1 MGDGRKKLPALLR
14 SRDVL
19 LALLILA
26 VAAAVWLWPR
36 GQAQTAVIEQD
47 GRELARVELAQV
59 TQGYAM
65 EIPGE
70 YPVTLWIEPDGV
82 RFESASCPDKLC
94 IRTGKISRAGEA
106 AVCLPA
112 RVSVRIEG
120 GSRPVDGVT
129 G

>member
-1 MGDGRKKLPALLR
+1 MEDGRKKLPALLR
-14 SRDVL
+14 PRDML
-19 LALLILA
+19 LALLVLA
-26 VAAAVWLWPR
+26 VAAAAWLWPR

-47 GRELARVELAQV
+47 GRELARVELARV
-59 TQGYAM
+59 TQGYEM

-70 YPVTLWIEPDGV
+70 YPVTLWIESDGV
-82 RFESASCPDKLC
+82 RFEGASCPDKLC

-112 RVSVRIEG
+112 RVSVRIED
-120 GSRPVDGVT
+120 GSRLVDGVT

>member
-1 MGDGRKKLPALLR
+1 MDGTKEKTTILR
-14 SRDVL
+14 ARDLL
-19 LALLILA
+19 LAVLILG

-36 GQAQTAVIEQD
+36 GQAQTAVVEQD
-47 GRELARVELAQV
+47 GRELARVELAAV

-65 EIPGE
+65 EIAGE
-70 YPVTLWIEPDGV
+70 YPVTLWIEADGV
-82 RFESASCPDKLC
+82 RFASAACPDKLC
-94 IRTGKISRAGEA
+94 VRTGKISRAGEA

-120 GSRPVDGVT
+120 GARPVDGVT

>member
-1 MGDGRKKLPALLR
+1 MESGRNKLPTLLR
-14 SRDVL
+14 PRDL
-19 LALLILA
+19 LLTLLVLA
-26 VAAAVWLWPR
+26 VAAAAWFWPR

-47 GRELARVELAQV
+47 GRELARVELARV
-59 TQGYAM
+59 TKGYAM
-65 EIPGE
+65 EIPGD
-70 YPVTLWIEPDGV
+70 YPVTLWIESDGV
-82 RFESASCPDKLC
+82 RFQNATCPDRLC
-94 IRTGKISRAGEA
+94 VRTGKISRAGET

>member
-1 MGDGRKKLPALLR
+1 MGDGRNKLPVLLR
-14 SRDVL
+14 PRDVL
-19 LALLILA
+19 LALLVLA
-26 VAAAVWLWPR
+26 VAAAAWFWPR

-47 GRELARVELAQV
+47 GSELARVELAAV

-70 YPVTLWIEPDGV
+70 YPITLWIESDGV
-82 RFESASCPDKLC
+82 RFQDASCPDRLC
-94 IRTGKISRAGEA
+94 VRTGKISRAGEA

-120 GSRPVDGVT
+120 GSRTVDGVT

>member
-1 MGDGRKKLPALLR
+1 MEDGRKKWPALLR
-14 SRDVL
+14 PRDMP

-26 VAAAVWLWPR
+26 VAVAAWLWPH
-36 GQAQTAVIEQD
+36 GQAQVAVIEQD
-47 GRELARVELAQV
+47 GKLLARVELAHI

-82 RFESASCPDKLC
+82 CFQDASCPDKLC

-112 RVSVRIEG
+112 RVSVRMEG